1 MRFETKN
8 DNKESHRST
17 SLQRER
23 RFAREDAECETGGA
37 IFFKMKSTLGEAMHA
52 LILKTKALKRKKSP
66 NKDEVAR
73 DCLDYDFN
81 SIAKT
86 TTNSNQSE

>member
-1 MRFETKN
+1 
-8 DNKESHRST
+8 
-17 SLQRER
+17 
-23 RFAREDAECETGGA
+23 
-37 IFFKMKSTLGEAMHA
+37 MHA
-52 LILKTKALKRKKSP
+52 LSAKAKALKRKKSP

-86 TTNSNQSE
+86 SDQ